1 VVKRGYYY
9 LAFVVLALCVVAGVV
24 FWSYNHPYVP
34 SGTPEG
40 TPPHLYLFKVTSLDT
55 GLELPFFT
63 TSQGQTQQFN
73 LTLYMLEG
81 SRPKISVPVE
91 NLTLTGY
98 NSTLQDAINW
108 NNQDWNKSLVQ
119 KSVFNYSLSKNPIT
133 IQPDAANSTVITFQ
147 WADDAPVG
155 RYTIDVNLGEFS
167 FLSPPGKFDQSYR
180 EQFTLY
186 IEVNPKTT

>member
-1 VVKRGYYY
+1 
-9 LAFVVLALCVVAGVV
+9 
-24 FWSYNHPYVP
+24 
-34 SGTPEG
+34 
-40 TPPHLYLFKVTSLDT
+40 
-55 GLELPFFT
+55 
-63 TSQGQTQQFN
+63 
-73 LTLYMLEG
+73 MLEG
-81 SRPKISVPVE
+81 SKPKISIPVE

-98 NSTLQDAINW
+98 NSTLHDAINW

-133 IQPDAANSTVITFQ
+133 MQPDAANSTVITFQ

-155 RYTIDVNLGEFS
+155 RYTIDVHLGEFS

-186 IEVNPKTT
+186 IEVDPKTT

>member
-1 VVKRGYYY
+1 MRRGYYY

-24 FWSYNHPYVP
+24 FWSYSHPYVP
-34 SGTPEG
+34 LG
-40 TPPHLYLFKVTSLDT
+40 TPPAMYSFKVTSLDT
-55 GLELPFFT
+55 DLELPFFT

-81 SRPKISVPVE
+81 SRPKISLPVE

-108 NNQDWNKSLVQ
+108 NNRDWNKSLIQ

-133 IQPDAANSTVITFQ
+133 LQPDAANSTVITFQ

-155 RYTIDVNLGEFS
+155 RYTIDVHLGEFS
-167 FLSPPGKFDQSYR
+167 FLSPPEKFDQSYR